1 MTGVEDFATLLRALG
16 FTLTEEAEFYGNAL
30 ALGGADISLWELA
43 NAYRALANGGVFQPA
58 RIWPETPE
66 AVRGQAGP
74 RLSPATAFIVAHI
87 LSDRNARSLTFG
99 YENPLATPFW
109 TAVKTGTSKDMRDNW
124 CVGFSRR
131 YTVAV
136 WVGNMQG
143 LPMREVSGISGAA
156 PVWQAVM
163 SYLEGGRGQSDPP
176 EPPPGVVAQ
185 TVHFEGLAEPARQEW
200 FRAGSEQPLIRYEP
214 DAVPG
219 ILYPVE
225 GAILALDPDIPPER
239 QRVGLRLRTG
249 GERLQ
254 LWLNDQRAGGGRR
267 PALLGAAPGPP
278 PSGTAGRGGPDRV
291 GGALRGAGR
300 QPGCPSPLSPGLS
313 DRTPGG
319 RVTLCYTPMTIP
331 HSLRGSQ
338 HAYRGRLDSAGL
350 AGPAQCPGAG
360 HHP

>member
-1 MTGVEDFATLLRALG
+1 MTGVEDFAALLRGLG

-43 NAYRALANGGVFQPA
+43 NAYRALANGGGFQPA

-66 AVRGQAGP
+66 AGRGQAGP

-99 YENPLATPFW
+99 YENPLATSFW
-109 TAVKTGTSKDMRDNW
+109 SAVKTGTSKDMRDNW

-163 SYLEGGRGQSDPP
+163 SYLEGGRGQSDAP
-176 EPPPGVVAQ
+176 EPPSGVVAQ
-185 TVHFEGLAEPARQEW
+185 AVHFEGLAEPARQEW

-254 LWLNDQRAGGGRR
+254 LWLNDQR
-267 PALLGAAPGPP
+267 LGEAAPLRSWEPRRGRHRLELRDA
-278 PSGTAGRGGPDRV
+278 AGRTVAAVRFEVRGVGP
-291 GGALRGAGR
+291 A
-300 QPGCPSPLSPGLS
+300 
-313 DRTPGG
+313 
-319 RVTLCYTPMTIP
+319 
-331 HSLRGSQ
+331 
-338 HAYRGRLDSAGL
+338 AYRHCRPDCRTERPEGG
-350 AGPAQCPGAG
+350 
-360 HHP
+360 